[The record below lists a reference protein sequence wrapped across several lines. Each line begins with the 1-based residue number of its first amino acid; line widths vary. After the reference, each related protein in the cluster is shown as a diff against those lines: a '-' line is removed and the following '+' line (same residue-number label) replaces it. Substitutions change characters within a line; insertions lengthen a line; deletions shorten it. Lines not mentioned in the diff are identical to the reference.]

1 MDADHRAI
9 LSTRFSH
16 AQSGQVQSSR
26 VLAPSNDWQAL
37 MPKPDSGAQM
47 LLSFIRLGI
56 EHIGSGADH
65 IAFVICLVL
74 GIALAQS
81 WKTLLI
87 TITAFTLGHSIT
99 LIAATLGWV
108 GSPAWVEPAIAAS
121 IAVTAALNLF
131 KRTVSWTESVTL
143 KIAVAASFGLVHG
156 LGFSG
161 AMQEAQVAPSVLPWA
176 LAGFNMGVEIGQLA
190 IIGAWSLIYFALNS
204 WSGYQRWIVQY
215 GSVLLV
221 VLSSYWF
228 FERLGAFA

>member
-1 MDADHRAI
+1 
-9 LSTRFSH
+9 
-16 AQSGQVQSSR
+16 
-26 VLAPSNDWQAL
+26 